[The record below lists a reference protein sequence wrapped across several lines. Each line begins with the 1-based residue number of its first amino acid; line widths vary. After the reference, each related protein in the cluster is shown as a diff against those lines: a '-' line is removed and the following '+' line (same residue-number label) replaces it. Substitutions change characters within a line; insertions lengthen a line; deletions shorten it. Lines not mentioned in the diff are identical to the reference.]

1 MPWPTKHTLK
11 IACFLLGGCIA
22 VVIAISY
29 GKEAFQMIASIINT
43 NTHPALLLILYAI
56 LPIVGFP
63 ISFFLIVFGIKF
75 GAVQGNVL
83 MFAGLPLHLLVSYLL
98 ARSVLG
104 PWIQKFT
111 EKWGFTVPQIPPGKG
126 FSFSFL
132 FMLFP
137 GLPYTL
143 KNYMLAL
150 SGVSFPIYF
159 FLGWLINGLMGIP
172 IVALG
177 DAAKDWNLVLIALF
191 TALFL
196 IIALGRIWIKKRF
209 QSRRNRR

>member
-1 MPWPTKHTLK
+1 MPWPRKQILK
-11 IACFLLGGCIA
+11 IAGFLLVGGIA
-22 VVIAISY
+22 VFSAIWY
-29 GKEAFQMIASIINT
+29 GKEAFQMIASIINK

-63 ISFFLIVFGIKF
+63 ISLFLIVFGIKF

-98 ARSVLG
+98 AQSVLG
-104 PWIQKFT
+104 PWIQKIA
-111 EKWGFTVPQIPPGKG
+111 EKWGFTVPQVPPGKEV
-126 FSFSFL
+126 SFSFL

-137 GLPYTL
+137 GLPYSL

-159 FLGWLINGLMGIP
+159 SLGWLINGLMGIP
-172 IVALG
+172 MVILG
-177 DAAKDWNLVLIALF
+177 DAAGDWNLLILGIAVLIF
-191 TALFL
+191 TA
-196 IIALGRIWIKKRF
+196 IALGRIWIKKRF
-209 QSRRNRR
+209 QKK